1 MRIKIIFKLFS
12 NPKFGKIMALIKLNA
27 KIFFNKRYSQ
37 LGYNF
42 KFDSNSF

>member
-1 MRIKIIFKLFS
+1 MVL
-12 NPKFGKIMALIKLNA
+12 NKLNA

-37 LGYNF
+37 LGFNF